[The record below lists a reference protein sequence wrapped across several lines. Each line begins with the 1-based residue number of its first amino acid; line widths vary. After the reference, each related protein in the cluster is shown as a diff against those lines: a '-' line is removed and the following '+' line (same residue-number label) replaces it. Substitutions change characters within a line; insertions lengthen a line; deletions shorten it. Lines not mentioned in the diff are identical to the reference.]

1 VGGGFT
7 LGRSRPVRTRVRA
20 ERRQRG
26 SGARPVRGP
35 DIAEV
40 AMFIQVMQGKVA
52 DQAGLMA
59 AEDRWKRDLAA
70 GATGW
75 LGSTS
80 GITDDGTFVAV
91 VRFESEE
98 AARRNSERP
107 EQDAWWNATQKC
119 FAGDVT
125 FIDSSDVTTWL
136 AGGSDDAGFVQV
148 IEGHLDNPELMRSM
162 MEKYSEQMHQMRPE
176 IIGATIAMHHGGDY
190 VQTVYFTSEAEAR
203 EHEQM
208 PPPAEVADMMAD
220 EMQDARFFD
229 LHRPMMMSPN

>member
-1 VGGGFT
+1 VPSDVNGE
-7 LGRSRPVRTRVRA
+7 PPRA
-20 ERRQRG
+20 E
-26 SGARPVRGP
+26 RGP

-40 AMFIQVMQGKVA
+40 AMFIQVIQGKIA

-59 AEDRWKRDLAA
+59 AEDHWKRDLAP

-80 GITDDGTFVAV
+80 GITDDGTFVSV
-91 VRFESEE
+91 VRFESEA

-107 EQDAWWNATQKC
+107 EQGAWWNETQKC

-125 FIDSSDVTTWL
+125 FIDSSDVTSWL

-148 IEGHLDNPELMRSM
+148 IEGHLKNPELMRSM
-162 MEKYSEQMHQMRPE
+162 MEKFGEQMRQMRPE
-176 IIGATIAMHHGGDY
+176 IIGATIAMHHGGEY

-208 PPPAEVADMMAD
+208 APPAEVADMMAD
-220 EMQDARFFD
+220 EMADARFFD